1 VSDRSRHRSSA
12 EPDTGIA
19 QMSAALIG
27 SCEQAG
33 SHAGDVQITLLG
45 AVRTA
50 SWQMETGARNGGD
63 ARLANTEA

>member
-1 VSDRSRHRSSA
+1 
-12 EPDTGIA
+12 
-19 QMSAALIG
+19 MSAALIG